1 MAQRHLDP
9 RLLDKLLRGEVSPD
23 EARELVWHLVEACP
37 DCARVAE
44 LDWALSPDVAADS
57 DSGPVPVR
65 AEDRPRAKDPAISFE
80 RIRRRLEGTVTLLA
94 RQRAE
99 ASGLLEELERH
110 PLERQRL
117 LVRNNGRFQTLPLAE
132 LLLDHAWSLG
142 FEEPQRAEVVA
153 ELAAELVDWIEPEP
167 FSEEV
172 LNDLRARSWAYRAN
186 FRRIR
191 SDFRAAEEAFRRAE
205 ALQAEGTGDLL
216 EQARLFSLRAS
227 LCRARSHH
235 EEARELLEKAV
246 KIYGVTEETHL
257 AGRTLIEM
265 GAVAFREQRYDQ
277 AVERFQRGLEM
288 VDAEQEP
295 RLLFVGH
302 YNMMLC
308 LTEQGRFDE
317 AIALLPK
324 VRRLTVE
331 SGSRFDLLRLRWT
344 EGDILRGLGHEAR
357 AEAAY
362 LEVRKGFI
370 EEGIAYDAA
379 AVSLTL
385 AALYLRQGRHAEIKQ
400 LAAEMVPIFQSRDVH
415 QEAIAALLLFRRAVE
430 MENLTLRM
438 IEEVSEVVRRSQGKP
453 APPPEQPS

>member
-1 MAQRHLDP
+1 
-9 RLLDKLLRGEVSPD
+9 
-23 EARELVWHLVEACP
+23 
-37 DCARVAE
+37 
-44 LDWALSPDVAADS
+44 
-57 DSGPVPVR
+57 
-65 AEDRPRAKDPAISFE
+65 
-80 RIRRRLEGTVTLLA
+80 RRLQGAMTLLS

-99 ASGLLEELERH
+99 AQGLLDELERH

-117 LVRNNGRFQTLPLAE
+117 LVRNNARFQTLPLAE

-142 FEEPQRAEVVA
+142 FEEPLRAELVA
-153 ELAAELVDWIEPEP
+153 ELAGELVELIEPEP

-172 LNDLRARSWAYRAN
+172 LNDLRARSWAFRGN
-186 FRRIR
+186 FRRITG
-191 SDFRAAEEAFRRAE
+191 DFRGAEEAFRRAQE
-205 ALQAEGTGDLL
+205 LQGEGTGDLL
-216 EQARLFSLRAS
+216 EQARLLGLRAT
-227 LCRARSHH
+227 LCRDRSRL
-235 EEARELLEKAV
+235 EEAGELLQRAAR
-246 KIYGVTEETHL
+246 IYLMTEETHL
-257 AGRTLIEM
+257 AGRTMIEM
-265 GAVAFREQRYDQ
+265 GVLAFREQRYDQ

-288 VDAEQEP
+288 VDCEQEP

-308 LTEQGRFDE
+308 LTEEGRFDE
-317 AIALLPK
+317 AMTLLPK

-331 SGSRFDLLRLRWT
+331 SGSRFDLLRLRWN

>member
-1 MAQRHLDP
+1 MAQRHLDSH
-9 RLLDKLLRGEVSPD
+9 LLDKLLRGELSTA
-23 EARELVWHLVEACP
+23 EARELARHLVEACP
-37 DCARVAE
+37 ECARVAN
-44 LDWALSPDVAADS
+44 LDCALGSDRGAAS
-57 DSGPVPVR
+57 DSVPRPAR
-65 AEDRPRAKDPAISFE
+65 AQSEVISFE
-80 RIRRRLEGTVTLLA
+80 RIRHRLQDTMTLLS

-99 ASGLLEELERH
+99 AQGLLDELERH

-117 LVRNNGRFQTLPLAE
+117 LVRNNARFQTLPLAE
-132 LLLDHAWSLG
+132 LLLEHAWSLG
-142 FEEPQRAEVVA
+142 FEEPLRAELVA
-153 ELAAELVDWIEPEP
+153 ELAGELVEVIEPEP

-172 LNDLRARSWAYRAN
+172 LNDLHARSWAFRAN

-191 SDFRAAEEAFRRAE
+191 TDFRAAEEAFRRAE

-227 LCRARSHH
+227 LCRDRSRLGD
-235 EEARELLEKAV
+235 AGELLEKAFQ
-246 KIYGVTEETHL
+246 IYLLTEETHR
-257 AGRTLIEM
+257 AGRTMIEM
-265 GAVAFREQRYDQ
+265 GALAFREQRYQ
-277 AVERFQRGLEM
+277 RAVELFERGLGM
-288 VDAEQEP
+288 VDAQQEP
-295 RLLFVGH
+295 RLLLVGH
-302 YNMMLC
+302 YNMMIC

-317 AIALLPK
+317 AMTLLPK

-344 EGDILRGLGHEAR
+344 EGDVLRGLGHEAR

-362 LEVRKGFI
+362 LEVRKGFV

-453 APPPEQPS
+453 APAPEQPS

>member
-1 MAQRHLDP
+1 ML
-9 RLLDKLLRGEVSPD
+9 
-23 EARELVWHLVEACP
+23 
-37 DCARVAE
+37 AE
-44 LDWALSPDVAADS
+44 LD
-57 DSGPVPVR
+57 
-65 AEDRPRAKDPAISFE
+65 
-80 RIRRRLEGTVTLLA
+80 
-94 RQRAE
+94 
-99 ASGLLEELERH
+99 RH

-117 LVRNNGRFQTLPLAE
+117 LVRNTSRFQTLALAE
-132 LLLDHAWSLG
+132 ILLERAWSLG
-142 FEEPQRAEVVA
+142 FEEPGRAEVVA
-153 ELAAELVDWIEPEP
+153 ELAAELVDRIQVEP
-167 FSEEV
+167 FGEET

-186 FRRIR
+186 FRRIAT
-191 SDFRAAEEAFRRAE
+191 DFRQAEEAFRRAE
-205 ALQAEGTGDLL
+205 VFQAQGTGDLL
-216 EQARLFSLRAS
+216 EQARFLDLRAS
-227 LCRARSHH
+227 LSRDRSLR
-235 EEARELLEKAV
+235 EQARELLQRSIQ
-246 KIYGVTEETHL
+246 IYLAIEESHL
-257 AGRTLIEM
+257 AGRAMIKM
-265 GAVAFREQRYDQ
+265 GMLAFSDQRYDQ
-277 AVERFQRGLEM
+277 AAELFERGLGM

-295 RLLFVGH
+295 RLVLVGH
-302 YNMMLC
+302 YNIMVC
-308 LTEQGRFDE
+308 LTEEGRFDE
-317 AIALLPK
+317 AMALLPK

-344 EGDILRGLGHEAR
+344 EGDVLRGFGHEAR

-385 AALYLRQGRHAEIKQ
+385 AALYLRQGRHGEIKR